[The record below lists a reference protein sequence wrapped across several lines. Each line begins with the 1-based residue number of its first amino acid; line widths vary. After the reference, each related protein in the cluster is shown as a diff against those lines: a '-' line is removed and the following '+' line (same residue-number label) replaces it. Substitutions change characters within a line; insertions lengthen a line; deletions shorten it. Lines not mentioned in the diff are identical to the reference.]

1 MKIAIVTDSTSYL
14 SKEQIEKN
22 NITIIPIPVIIDNK
36 IYNEGVDITT
46 EEFYE
51 KLKTSD
57 SFPSTSQPS
66 VGEMINLYDRLGSE
80 GYDVVLSIHLTNT
93 ISGFVDNLKNIAPTI
108 ESTRVIPYDSGITV
122 MLMGYLALEAAK
134 MAKEEAD
141 IADIINRLDDLKTT
155 LGEYFIVDDLQNL
168 VRGGRLSNAS
178 AFIGSVL
185 KIKPILTFD
194 SVSNKIVAFEKIR
207 STKKAIKRVED
218 LFEEHRSSIDYPL
231 RGLII
236 HANDEASALK
246 WQVKMKKKYPDMT
259 FDISYFGPV
268 IGTHLGE
275 KALALAWIKDFDQ
288 A

>member
-22 NITIIPIPVIIDNK
+22 NITITPIPVIIDNK

-141 IADIINRLDDLKTT
+141 IDDIINRLDDLKTT

>member
-141 IADIINRLDDLKTT
+141 IDDIINRLDDLKTT

>member
-22 NITIIPIPVIIDNK
+22 NITITPIPVIIDNK

-141 IADIINRLDDLKTT
+141 IDDIINRLDDLKTT

-246 WQVKMKKKYPDMT
+246 WQIKMKKKYPDMT

>member
-141 IADIINRLDDLKTT
+141 IDDIINRLDDLKTT

-268 IGTHLGE
+268 VGTHLGE

>member
-1 MKIAIVTDSTSYL
+1 MKIAIVTDSTAYL
-14 SKEQIEKN
+14 SKDQIEEN
-22 NITIIPIPVIIDNK
+22 NITIVPIPVIIDNK

-46 EEFYE
+46 EGFYE
-51 KLKTSD
+51 KLKTSE

-66 VGEMINLYDRLGSE
+66 VGEMINLYDKLGSE
-80 GYDVVLSIHLTNT
+80 GYDIILSIHLTNT
-93 ISGFVDNLKNIAPTI
+93 ISGFIDNLKNIAPTI

-134 MAKEEAD
+134 MAKEDASID
-141 IADIINRLDDLKTT
+141 DIIARLDDLKTT

-218 LFEEHRSSIDYPL
+218 LFEEHRTSVDYPL

-236 HANDEASALK
+236 HANDETSAIK
-246 WQVKMKKKYPDMT
+246 WQTKMKKKYPDMT

>member
-141 IADIINRLDDLKTT
+141 IDDIINRLDDLKTT

-246 WQVKMKKKYPDMT
+246 WQVKLKKKYPDMT